1 MLTYFTIHK
10 RSIQRSS
17 REKRNLCF
25 FFILSLSLFRI
36 GSVWAEAITTEHIAS
51 FIPRVWTK
59 PGELTEEE
67 KAKLAKEVIE
77 NAIIVGKNS
86 SSSGGANAE
95 TGVSSVVS
103 IDQKPS
109 LIVDQPKNDSE
120 AVVTPQTRNDAISVQ
135 QTTVAALK
143 EIGPAP
149 TTLAYQKRYQ
159 ELQTQWKT
167 EIAGKSMSG
176 GYALFFQ
183 QDDFLNADSSQGTQI
198 KKSTDDPYGSSQK
211 VFDDG
216 ADGSPE
222 ALSSGNLTT
231 NAMQALMLRFLSDNP
246 PLDIAI
252 DSINVASAVI
262 DSPAGNAIKVDNAL
276 IKSVVL
282 TPALG
287 AFKNGKTLYAS
298 LMRLES
304 EGKGQYVVVVL
315 DKHGHVCI
323 IDPAVKEKA
332 YKDKLLTAVIK
343 SLNTVRTAQD
353 LSFTPIKSDIHIAEQ
368 NVVNTG
374 IAGPDADNSNSGIY
388 AFTYWAGLIANDK
401 LDAYKSINGA
411 VTEETSALV
420 GYELINMAA
429 VYSKKVVKTPGKR
442 GGPDYEEN
450 IREWLRGQLKLN

>member
-1 MLTYFTIHK
+1 M
-10 RSIQRSS
+10 
-17 REKRNLCF
+17 
-25 FFILSLSLFRI
+25 
-36 GSVWAEAITTEHIAS
+36 WADAIPPEHIAS
-51 FIPRVWTK
+51 FTPRVWTK
-59 PGELTEEE
+59 PGGFTEEE
-67 KAKLAKEVIE
+67 KAKLALEVIQ
-77 NAIIVGKNS
+77 NAIIAGKNS

-103 IDQKPS
+103 STQKPS

-120 AVVTPQTRNDAISVQ
+120 AVVTPQTRNDAINVQ

-143 EIGPAP
+143 EIEPAP
-149 TTLAYQKRYQ
+149 TTLAYQKRYRD
-159 ELQTQWKT
+159 LQTQWRA

-183 QDDFLNADSSQGTQI
+183 QDDFLNADSSQETQI
-198 KKSTDDPYGSSQK
+198 RKTTDDPYGTSQK

-252 DSINVASAVI
+252 DSIAVASAVI
-262 DSPAGNAIKVDNAL
+262 DSPAGSTIKVDDAL

-282 TPALG
+282 TPALD
-287 AFKNGKTLYAS
+287 ALKKGKTIYAS

-343 SLNTVRTAQD
+343 SLNTARTAQD
-353 LSFTPIKSDIHIAEQ
+353 LTFTPIKSDIHIAEQ

-374 IAGPDADNSNSGIY
+374 IAGPDTDNSNSGIY
-388 AFTYWAGLIANDK
+388 AFTYWAGLIANDN

-411 VTEETSALV
+411 VTEKTSALV